1 MNRSV
6 MKKTLSWDLFKYSMT
21 SIKQLTK
28 ILSSIEFLNVIFKNK
43 ESVG

>member
-6 MKKTLSWDLFKYSMT
+6 IKRTLSWDLFKYSMT

-28 ILSSIEFLNVIFKNK
+28 LSSIEFLNVIFKNK